1 MSNFKD
7 EKSEILTI
15 FMEEC
20 SEVIQEASKMLRFG
34 NNPTELE
41 REIGDLFAMIQI
53 MKERNWINY
62 EVMTN
67 YAKKKREKLK
77 EWSDLTNL

>member
-20 SEVIQEASKMLRFG
+20 SEAIQEASKMLRFG
-34 NNPTELE
+34 NNHTELE

>member
-20 SEVIQEASKMLRFG
+20 SEAIQEASKMLRFG

>member
-20 SEVIQEASKMLRFG
+20 SEAIQEASKMLRFD

-41 REIGDLFAMIQI
+41 KEIGDLFAMIQI
-53 MKERNWINY
+53 MKERNWIN
-62 EVMTN
+62 
-67 YAKKKREKLK
+67 
-77 EWSDLTNL
+77 

>member
-20 SEVIQEASKMLRFG
+20 SEAIQEASKMLRFG

-41 REIGDLFAMIQI
+41 REIGDLFAII
-53 MKERNWINY
+53 I
-62 EVMTN
+62 
-67 YAKKKREKLK
+67 
-77 EWSDLTNL
+77 S

>member
-20 SEVIQEASKMLRFG
+20 SEAIQEASKMLRFG

-62 EVMTN
+62 EVMTD

>member
-1 MSNFKD
+1 MSNFND

-20 SEVIQEASKMLRFG
+20 SEAIQEASKMLRFG

>member
-20 SEVIQEASKMLRFG
+20 SEAIQEASKMLRFG

-62 EVMTN
+62 EVMTD
-67 YAKKKREKLK
+67 YAKKKRERLK

>member
-20 SEVIQEASKMLRFG
+20 SEAIQEASKILRFD

-41 REIGDLFAMIQI
+41 KEIGDLFAMIQI

-67 YAKKKREKLK
+67 YAKKKRDKLK
-77 EWSDLTNL
+77 QWSDLTNL

>member
-1 MSNFKD
+1 MSKFKD

-20 SEVIQEASKMLRFG
+20 SEAIQEASKMLRFG